1 MKHILLASFVCLFA
15 ISTSAADKKKKPIKD
30 KPLADV
36 TVDEAAVALLKPF
49 DKDGNFE
56 IDRTEFGPLATAY
69 KANPKGPL
77 KQFDLSNDGMLDDT
91 VDRAGLNNKL
101 GAVPT
106 KQARDEAEK
115 KRQERVA
122 KAKAAAAKAK

>member
-1 MKHILLASFVCLFA
+1 MKHILLASFICLFA

-36 TVDEAAVALLKPF
+36 TVDEAAVAVLKPF

-56 IDRTEFGPLATAY
+56 IDHTEFSALAAAF

-77 KQFDLSNDGMLDDT
+77 KQFDLANDGALDDV

-106 KQARDEAEK
+106 KQARDAAEK

-122 KAKAAAAKAK
+122 KAKAAAAKAN